1 MKTVI
6 LHVLQLLISSGLL
19 LSAFPQLIAFA
30 QPSVLDQMMNHM
42 RFTHSQ
48 LANNIDEI
56 KQLIKNNNTAEALTL
71 LDGMDLKIDHMNTMF
86 NDLVWE
92 LSNKGH

>member
-6 LHVLQLLISSGLL
+6 LHALQLLISSGLL
-19 LSAFPQLIAFA
+19 FSAFPQLIAFA

>member
-1 MKTVI
+1 MNTFI
-6 LHVLQLLISSGLL
+6 LRILLLLIGGGLL
-19 LSAFPQLIAFA
+19 LSVFPQPLSFS
-30 QPSVLDQMMNHM
+30 QPTVLDQMINHM

-56 KQLIKNNNTAEALTL
+56 KQLIKNNNTSEALTL
-71 LDGMDLKIDHMNTMF
+71 LDGMDLKINHMNSMF

>member
-1 MKTVI
+1 MKSII
-6 LHVLQLLISSGLL
+6 LLLLIGML
-19 LSAFPQLIAFA
+19 FIIPQLQVVFA
-30 QPSVLDQMMNHM
+30 QRTVLDQMISHM

-48 LANNIDEI
+48 LAHNIEEV
-56 KQLIKNNNTAEALTL
+56 KQLIKSNNTSEALTL
-71 LDGMDLKIDHMNTMF
+71 LEGMDIKINHMDSMF

>member
-6 LHVLQLLISSGLL
+6 LHALQLLISSGLL
-19 LSAFPQLIAFA
+19 LAAFPQLLAFA

>member
-1 MKTVI
+1 MKSILVI
-6 LHVLQLLISSGLL
+6 LLLAGIIFVLPLQQ
-19 LSAFPQLIAFA
+19 PVFA
-30 QPSVLDQMMNHM
+30 QMGASEQIMQHM

-48 LANNIDEI
+48 LANNIDEV
-56 KQLIKNNNTAEALTL
+56 KELIKNNNTAEAITL
-71 LDGMDLKIDHMNTMF
+71 LDGMDLKIDHMNSMF

>member
-1 MKTVI
+1 MKSI
-6 LHVLQLLISSGLL
+6 ILL
-19 LSAFPQLIAFA
+19 LLVGMLFIIPQLQVVFA
-30 QPSVLDQMMNHM
+30 QRTVLDQMISHM

-48 LANNIDEI
+48 LTTNIDQV
-56 KQLIKNNNTAEALTL
+56 KQLVESNNTSEALNL
-71 LDGMDLKIDHMNTMF
+71 LDGMDAKVKHMNSMF

>member
-1 MKTVI
+1 MNTFI
-6 LHVLQLLISSGLL
+6 LRILLLLIGGGLL
-19 LSAFPQLIAFA
+19 LSVFPQTISFS
-30 QPSVLDQMMNHM
+30 QPTVLDQMINHM

-56 KQLIKNNNTAEALTL
+56 KQLIKNNNTSEALTL
-71 LDGMDLKIDHMNTMF
+71 LDGMDLKINHMNSMF

>member
-1 MKTVI
+1 
-6 LHVLQLLISSGLL
+6 
-19 LSAFPQLIAFA
+19 
-30 QPSVLDQMMNHM
+30 M

-48 LANNIDEI
+48 LAHNIDEI
-56 KQLIKNNNTAEALTL
+56 KELIKNKNTAEAITL
-71 LDGMDLKIDHMNTMF
+71 LDGMDLKIDHMNSMF

>member
-6 LHVLQLLISSGLL
+6 LHALQLLISSGLL
-19 LSAFPQLIAFA
+19 LSAFPQLLAFA

>member
-1 MKTVI
+1 MKPVI
-6 LHVLQLLISSGLL
+6 LHFLILFFAGGLL
-19 LSAFPQLIAFA
+19 LSVFPQHVSFS
-30 QPSVLDQMMNHM
+30 QPTVLDQMINHM

-48 LANNIDEI
+48 LAHNIDET
-56 KQLIKNNNTAEALTL
+56 KELIKNNNTAEAITL
-71 LDGMDLKIDHMNTMF
+71 LDGMDLKIDHMNSMF

>member
-6 LHVLQLLISSGLL
+6 LHVLLFLIGSGVL
-19 LSAFPQLIAFA
+19 FVYTQQIVFA
-30 QPSVLDQMMNHM
+30 QQTSASEQIMSHM

-48 LANNIDEI
+48 LANNIDQI
-56 KQLIKNNNTAEALTL
+56 KQLIESNNTSEALTL
-71 LDGMDLKIDHMNTMF
+71 LDGMDVKINHMNTMF

>member
-1 MKTVI
+1 MTMK
-6 LHVLQLLISSGLL
+6 LGVLLLIIGILFVIPQL
-19 LSAFPQLIAFA
+19 QIAFPQT
-30 QPSVLDQMMNHM
+30 SVLDQMISHM

-48 LANNIDEI
+48 LTTNIDQV
-56 KQLIKNNNTAEALTL
+56 KQLVESNNTSEALNL
-71 LDGMDLKIDHMNTMF
+71 LDGMDAKVKHVNSMF